1 MTDKEKYLL
10 LAGIAA
16 AGLAYWYFGV
26 HAPAAAAIVSQP
38 AVPQAALP
46 STSQSGSPVGVS
58 AVLPVG
64 SNMTS
69 SGQDVTQLNALL
81 AWATQTQNP
90 TLYAAMINQL
100 DPSDLNNMYNILT
113 TAWDANTTP
122 TVAQAAF
129 WSMLNNKYPFLK
141 VSGVNCTNFACTS

>member
-16 AGLAYWYFGV
+16 AALAYWYFGV
-26 HAPAAAAIVSQP
+26 HVPAAADIVSQP
-38 AVPQAALP
+38 PVPQAALP
-46 STSQSGSPVGVS
+46 STSQTAVGVS
-58 AVLPVG
+58 AAAPVG
-64 SNMTS
+64 TS
-69 SGQDVTQLNALL
+69 ATSTGQDVTQLNALL
-81 AWATQTQNP
+81 AWSNYTQNP

-113 TAWDANTTP
+113 TAWNTHTTP

-129 WSMLNNKYPFLK
+129 WSMMNNKYPFLK
-141 VSGVNCTNFACTS
+141 VGGVNCTNFSCT